1 MLPGGDGPRQ
11 GEAPTGDATVFP
23 PSPSETV
30 FILRCLNWCDLL
42 SSVLNVP

>member
-1 MLPGGDGPRQ
+1 VLPGGDGPRQ
-11 GEAPTGDATVFP
+11 GEAPPGDVTVFP

-30 FILRCLNWCDLL
+30 FILRFLNWCDLL